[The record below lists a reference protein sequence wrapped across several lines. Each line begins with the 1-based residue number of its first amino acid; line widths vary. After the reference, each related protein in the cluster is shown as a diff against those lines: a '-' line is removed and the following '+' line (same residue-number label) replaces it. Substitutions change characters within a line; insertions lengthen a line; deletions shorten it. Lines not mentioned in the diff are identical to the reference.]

1 MASLN
6 SRIPPS
12 PKSLVIGHFLWTC
25 GSGLLSQEASLL
37 QQEDWLVMTKA
48 TLLRGQCVE
57 LQGVILG
64 NHSFFLRVH
73 EFGVIPQ
80 TREADRVVQT
90 RNYGMK

>member
-6 SRIPPS
+6 SRIPQPQE
-12 PKSLVIGHFLWTC
+12 
-25 GSGLLSQEASLL
+25 SGDRAFPVDMRFRSTELEASLL
-37 QQEDWLVMTKA
+37 QQEDWLVMTK
-48 TLLRGQCVE
+48 LHSLRGQCRNCRR
-57 LQGVILG
+57 ILG

-73 EFGVIPQ
+73 EFGVIAQ